1 MHLHPVRGG
10 LGAGWARG
18 GCASEQGRGGF
29 CLPMVL
35 RRSSVRVPPGW
46 GGPGDASPSP
56 CTQPLSLH
64 PSALPA
70 PPPHRYLEA
79 IRRLKAEGKSFAR
92 TIHLTFVPGKS
103 PGSALQRGQGELA
116 AGGRFL

>member
-1 MHLHPVRGG
+1 MHLHSVSGG

-18 GCASEQGRGGF
+18 GCASEQGRGGI
-29 CLPMVL
+29 LPPHGAEMEQHEGATWL
-35 RRSSVRVPPGW
+35 GW
-46 GGPGDASPSP
+46 PRGH
-56 CTQPLSLH
+56 QPFSLH
-64 PSALPA
+64 PSALPP

-103 PGSALQRGQGELA
+103 PGSALLRGQGGLA
-116 AGGRFL
+116 AG